1 MSYNKICKDDEENS
15 EPPLIIDE
23 SDDFDLSDR
32 HRHNTSSSD
41 LLCQGCRR
49 NKALFMCAGCSRQW
63 YCSKEC
69 QVSVIIP
76 IYFCIPLQHNFY
88 AGIGMGRS
96 RRIMYGLILAALD
109 VNFDFIFIPFK
120 K

>member
-1 MSYNKICKDDEENS
+1 MSTIIYFNLIFLLKCKDDEENS

-32 HRHNTSSSD
+32 RNTSASD

-69 QVSVIIP
+69 QVSVKIIFHF
-76 IYFCIPLQHNFY
+76 ISTLFFIPLQTHFLCRNWHGTITQNHVWFNF
-88 AGIGMGRS
+88 S
-96 RRIMYGLILAALD
+96 ST
-109 VNFDFIFIPFK
+109 
-120 K
+120 